1 MGTHKL
7 VGGLLLSK
15 GWFLISSCEN
25 KKLCR
30 YENIWLFSYDAA
42 TDAENVESPLTAY
55 DNHWKII
62 NNVVSA
68 LIFLKIIAIFWYI
81 IRSLNV
87 FYYYVIPILSD
98 IRMNNLRV
106 GSD

>member
-1 MGTHKL
+1 
-7 VGGLLLSK
+7 
-15 GWFLISSCEN
+15 
-25 KKLCR
+25 
-30 YENIWLFSYDAA
+30 
-42 TDAENVESPLTAY
+42 
-55 DNHWKII
+55 
-62 NNVVSA
+62 VSA